1 MQFDSDMDAYECYS
15 NYAAMKGFIV
25 RKKYINR
32 DKDGMITSRWFTCCK
47 ESRRQ
52 LDEQDKRTRMYSAH
66 TKTGCGARMGIS
78 LNRILKKYVVA
89 DFSSDLMAKPVGSA
103 YNIGCKED
111 DVKKHL
117 STRRERSLNYG
128 EAGSF

>member
-89 DFSSDLMAKPVGSA
+89 DFVTEHNHEL
-103 YNIGCKED
+103 
-111 DVKKHL
+111 HL
-117 STRRERSLNYG
+117 QECYHMTTSQRMIN
-128 EAGSF
+128 EAHGV